1 MKKYFYQQKG
11 LVISAVF
18 INISAAGFM
27 AYIAVILRDILDIA
41 IALDMEGFRNMLF
54 FSAIYF
60 PIVAC
65 TYYLAD
71 ALNAQ
76 LTSKIIRNIR
86 KDVFQGMMR
95 QEMSQFQLVNSA
107 DYISAL
113 TNDIKLLEENY
124 LTPLINLIYQIV
136 TPILSIGIMFYLGR
150 IMAVFMLTALI
161 FIIVIPALFGGAI
174 QKRQKNLS
182 QEMSLFTI
190 KIKDIFSGFEVIKSY
205 QINTHIDNQFT
216 KQNNTI
222 FKSKLSLDYLYALTT
237 TVSMMLGLLSQAG
250 TIFFSAY
257 LIIQGNLTAGTLLS
271 LVQVSGQIIAPIQVI
286 ADSFPKIKGSKTI
299 VDRLENFYTQQ
310 SHNSG
315 NITGTFDTSLTIKNL
330 EYTYPNQE
338 SPVLKNI
345 HFTFE
350 KNKKYVLIGK
360 SGCGKTT
367 LTKALIGH
375 LDNYKGEIL
384 YDQVELKDLSEE
396 SIGTLSSMIHQNV
409 YMFDE
414 DIEQNICLYNAYEKT
429 KLFSVIE
436 ESGVSVFLNEN
447 RTIKTKV
454 GENGANLSGGERQRI
469 AVARALIQNKPI
481 LILDEGTAAI
491 DKQTAYDIENRLLK
505 SKELTLITITHS
517 LEINLLRRYDEV
529 IYMEDGNII
538 EHGPLDNLMKLK
550 GELYDYIAA

>member
-1 MKKYFYQQKG
+1 
-11 LVISAVF
+11 
-18 INISAAGFM
+18 
-27 AYIAVILRDILDIA
+27 
-41 IALDMEGFRNMLF
+41 MEGFRNMLF

-315 NITGTFDTSLTIKNL
+315 NKTATFDTSLKIKDL

-338 SPVLKNI
+338 GPVLKNI

-396 SIGTLSSMIHQNV
+396 SIGTLSSLIHQNV

-414 DIEQNICLYNAYEKT
+414 NIEQNICLYNAYEKT
-429 KLFSVIE
+429 KLFSAIE
-436 ESGVSVFLNEN
+436 ESGVSLFLNEN

-517 LEINLLRRYDEV
+517 LDIHLLCRYDEV

-538 EHGPLDNLMKLK
+538 EHGSLDNLMKRK
-550 GELYDYIAA
+550 GKLYDYMTA